1 VETISQ
7 QAARL
12 QSQWETSSRWS
23 DTERAYSAEDVVRLR
38 GTVTEEFTPNGCA
51 SCSPRKTR

>member
-1 VETISQ
+1 METISQ

-12 QSQWETSSRWS
+12 QSEWETSSRWS

-38 GTVTEEFTPNGCA
+38 GTVPEEFTLARRGA
-51 SCSPRKTR
+51 ERLR